1 MLGWCY
7 EGRGRGFLKR
17 KGESIWV
24 IYDEEGVVAEVTVPE
39 ELVGADGEGGV
50 GKDFQNMPS
59 AKNGGSGRGPNRKG
73 LESGDLL
80 ERIYFNPL
88 LNGAVG
94 VVNIKLGKCNEFW
107 GRHSSKIGQVRIHDV
122 KR

>member
-1 MLGWCY
+1 
-7 EGRGRGFLKR
+7 
-17 KGESIWV
+17 
-24 IYDEEGVVAEVTVPE
+24 VAEGTKSLGQKAKIAGPE
-39 ELVGADGEGGV
+39 GLVRADDEVGV
-50 GKDFQNMPS
+50 GKDFQNMPA
-59 AKNGGSGRGPNRKG
+59 AKNYGSGRGPNSKG
-73 LESGDLL
+73 LERGDLL